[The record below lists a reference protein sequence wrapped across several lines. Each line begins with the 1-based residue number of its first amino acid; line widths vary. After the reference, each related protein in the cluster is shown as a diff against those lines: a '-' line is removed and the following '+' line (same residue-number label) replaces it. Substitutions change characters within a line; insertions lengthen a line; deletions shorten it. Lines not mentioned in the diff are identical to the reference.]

1 MMNYLYT
8 NWGKNTFYNKK
19 ILYPK
24 NLKDLKKITSHT
36 TSNFGVCGN
45 LRSFGDTCINKN
57 KLISLKKF
65 TKSLNLDRK
74 KNIITVSSNILLV
87 EMLEKIIPNGYMLSV
102 TPGTKYV
109 SIGGM
114 ISNNVIGK
122 NSDKNQLKYLI
133 EEIKLLSPSN
143 KILICSNKYNKKI
156 FDLTVGGFGL
166 TGTILSA
173 KLRLKKVQ
181 NQLINVKTIKF
192 NNHREFKKICLKKS
206 KFSVAWIDSHS
217 LNIKKFKGLYYS
229 ANYNTSINTK
239 EKFVYKNK
247 KMSFFEKIFL
257 STYIKS
263 FTFSKIINFFYLN
276 FQFKNKVQ
284 FFDKFFYPQDKWLD
298 FNNCYK
304 NGFFQ
309 IQFLIPEKKFLFII
323 NKISN
328 FFYENKIKST
338 FVILKKINENGKYL
352 NFYGKGYSISF
363 DFEKNSNF
371 SEMRL
376 FFNNLINKYNLRL
389 NYSKDSISNYRT
401 QKDVL
406 IIKKFSKELKIV
418 DKNKIYNNEFS
429 KRLKI
434 K

>member
-1 MMNYLYT
+1 M
-8 NWGKNTFYNKK
+8 
-19 ILYPK
+19 
-24 NLKDLKKITSHT
+24 
-36 TSNFGVCGN
+36 CGN

-65 TKSLNLDRK
+65 TKSFNIDK
-74 KNIITVSSNILLV
+74 KKSEIMVSSNILLV
-87 EMLEKIIPNGYMLSV
+87 EILEKIIPLGYMLSV

-122 NSDKNQLKYLI
+122 NSEKNQLKYLI
-133 EEIKLLSPSN
+133 EEIKLLSPTN
-143 KILICSNKYNKKI
+143 KILICTNKLNKKI

-173 KLRLKKVQ
+173 KLRLKKIQ
-181 NQLINVKTIKF
+181 NQLINVETIKF
-192 NNHREFKKICLKKS
+192 NNLSEFKKICLKKR

-229 ANYNTSINTK
+229 ANYNTSVNNK
-239 EKFVYKNK
+239 KKFLYKNK
-247 KMSFFEKIFL
+247 KMNFFERIFL
-257 STYIKS
+257 TLYIKN
-263 FTFSKIINFFYLN
+263 FTFSKLINFFYLN
-276 FQFKNKVQ
+276 FQIKNKVE

-298 FNNCYK
+298 FNSCYK

-309 IQFLIPEKKFLFII
+309 VQFLIPKKRFPFLID
-323 NKISN
+323 KIST
-328 FFYENKIKST
+328 FFHEKRIKST
-338 FVILKKINENGKYL
+338 FIILKKINENGKYL

-363 DFEKNSNF
+363 DLEKNNNF
-371 SEMRL
+371 NEIKL
-376 FFNNLINKYNLRL
+376 FFNNLINKYDLRL
-389 NYSKDSISNYRT
+389 NYSKDSISNHKT
-401 QKDVL
+401 DKENF
-406 IIKKFSKELKIV
+406 IIRKFSKDLKAV

>member
-1 MMNYLYT
+1 MNYLYT
-8 NWGKNTFYNKK
+8 NWAKNTSYNKK
-19 ILYPK
+19 IYYPK
-24 NLKDLKKITSHT
+24 NLKDLKKITSRKS
-36 TSNFGVCGN
+36 SNFGVCGN

-65 TKSLNLDRK
+65 TKSFNINK
-74 KNIITVSSNILLV
+74 KKSEIMVSSNILLV
-87 EMLEKIIPNGYMLSV
+87 EILEKIIPLGYMLSV

-122 NSDKNQLKYLI
+122 NSEKNQLKYLI
-133 EEIKLLSPSN
+133 EEIKLLSPTN
-143 KILICSNKYNKKI
+143 KILICSNKLNKKI

-173 KLRLKKVQ
+173 KLRLKKIQ
-181 NQLINVKTIKF
+181 NQLINVETIKF
-192 NNHREFKKICLKKS
+192 NNLSEFKKICLKKR

-229 ANYNTSINTK
+229 ANYNTSVNNK
-239 EKFVYKNK
+239 KKFLYKNK
-247 KMSFFEKIFL
+247 KMNFFERIFL
-257 STYIKS
+257 TLYIKN
-263 FTFSKIINFFYLN
+263 FTFSKLINFFYLN
-276 FQFKNKVQ
+276 FQIKNKVE

-298 FNNCYK
+298 FNSCYK

-309 IQFLIPEKKFLFII
+309 IQFLIPEKKFSFII
-323 NKISN
+323 DKIST
-328 FFYENKIKST
+328 FFHEKRIKST
-338 FVILKKINENGKYL
+338 FIILKKINENGKYL

-363 DFEKNSNF
+363 DLEKNNNF
-371 SEMRL
+371 NEIKL
-376 FFNNLINKYNLRL
+376 FFNNLINKYDLRL
-389 NYSKDSISNYRT
+389 NYSKDSISNHKT
-401 QKDVL
+401 DKENF
-406 IIKKFSKELKIV
+406 IIRKFSKDLKAV